1 MKKFLS
7 KFCPQV
13 FPLLLAALLVVGLTT
28 SALAFTTNTGT
39 SASVQ
44 AELPVG
50 VFLGNNLGDVSL
62 TEGAYYYDRSLGCY
76 VQEYRL
82 SDASKLSLLLDY
94 CQPIYR
100 LADEMER
107 LEDSNK
113 VGGLNR
119 YLDSK
124 QQVTIW
130 DCLTKATQNKI
141 TGDRMNAEQ
150 ALSYIKTSVEYQ
162 SNSTLQ
168 KYVKYYLEEIL
179 TGNEVRE
186 TLKIIDPSN
195 ATSYADCSV
204 TTLLGYGEDLLRERD
219 VKDLIAVMRNF
230 RNETTT
236 PRVLEQNYTTRQL
249 ARYYDDLS
257 ANASYFYDDYID
269 ALDNLCFTVQQ

>member
-1 MKKFLS
+1 MKKTFSL
-7 KFCPQV
+7 FIAT
-13 FPLLLAALLVVGLTT
+13 LLLVGLTT

-44 AELPVG
+44 AELPAG
-50 VFLGNNLGDVSL
+50 VFLGSNLGDVSL
-62 TEGAYYYDRSLGCY
+62 TEGAYYYDRGLGCY

-82 SDASKLSLLLDY
+82 SNASKLSLLLDY

-107 LEDSNK
+107 LENSNR

-119 YLDSK
+119 YLDSN

-130 DCLTKATQNKI
+130 DCLTKTTQGRI
-141 TGDRMNAEQ
+141 TSDRMNAEQ

-162 SNSTLQ
+162 GNSTLQ

-195 ATSYADCSV
+195 ATRYTDCSV
-204 TTLLGYGEDLLRERD
+204 TILLSYGNDLLRDRD
-219 VKDLIAVMRNF
+219 VKDLIATMRDF
-230 RNETTT
+230 RNEATT
-236 PRVLEQNYTTRQL
+236 PRALEQSYTARQL

-257 ANASYFYDDYID
+257 ADADYFYGDYID
-269 ALDNLCFTVQQ
+269 ALDALCFTVQQ